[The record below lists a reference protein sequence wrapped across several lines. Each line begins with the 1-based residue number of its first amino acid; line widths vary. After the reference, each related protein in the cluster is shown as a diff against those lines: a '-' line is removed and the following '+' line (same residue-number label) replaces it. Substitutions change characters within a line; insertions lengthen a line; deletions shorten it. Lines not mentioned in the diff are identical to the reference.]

1 MIGISSKTIY
11 AIAALQEL
19 GNVEGDAVLKIKDIA
34 ANANIPQNFLEQILL
49 ELKKQG
55 LLISTKGA
63 YGGYR
68 LARSLDK
75 ITLKDVV
82 LVLESDNFSEI
93 CKTDDEG
100 LNLFWEDLKK
110 DISTAFEIPLS
121 ELRNY
126 QLKASQALNYSI

>member
-19 GNVEGDAVLKIKDIA
+19 GQIEGGAVLKIKDIA
-34 ANANIPQNFLEQILL
+34 ANANVPQNFLEQILL

-63 YGGYR
+63 YGGYK

-93 CKTDDEG
+93 CKTDDPG
-100 LNLFWEDLKK
+100 LNLFWEDLKNN
-110 DISTAFEIPLS
+110 ISTAFEIPLS

-126 QLKASQALNYSI
+126 QLKATQALNYSI

>member
-11 AIAALQEL
+11 AIAALEEL
-19 GNVEGDAVLKIKDIA
+19 GRNSDREVLKIKEIA

-55 LLISTKGA
+55 LLSSIKGA
-63 YGGYR
+63 HGGYK
-68 LARSLDK
+68 LAKELKD

-82 LVLESDNFSEI
+82 LILESDMFSNSYQI
-93 CKTDDEG
+93 DNPG
-100 LNLFWEDLKK
+100 LKLFWGELL
-110 DISTAFEIPLS
+110 SNVSEVFEIPLS

-126 QLKASQALNYSI
+126 QLKANQTLNYSI